1 MTKELAVNPGRCTG
15 CCTCVLTCAIT
26 HYVESTLLKPVSGS
40 PGRSLTGHLRLPFHP
55 VAAAAKNVPWP
66 ASRGALRVVDAAGA
80 AEQRGGKCVYG
91 YSGKILDID
100 LTAGKIKE
108 RPVEQDWAGEYL
120 SGLGFNAR
128 LLYEEIPAGA
138 DPLGPENVLAFNVGV
153 LVGTTVPTASRTEA
167 SALSPAT
174 GLFGTAN
181 SGNFWGSELK
191 FAGFDGVIIRGK
203 AASPVYVWICDGQ
216 ATILPAGHLWG
227 RDAWETMRRVRWELG
242 DDAIQ
247 VAAIGQAGENLTRFA
262 SIENG
267 PFDAWARTG
276 LGAVIGSK
284 NLKAIAVRG
293 TKGIRVAD
301 PKRFMEAAIDARKKL
316 EASPVNSQGLPAYGT
331 NVLVN
336 IINATG
342 GFPTRN
348 FQESVFEG
356 AEKISGE
363 TLAAT
368 YLLRPK
374 ACASCTSR
382 CGRVSAVGEV
392 TGEGPEYEAVWTY
405 GAQCGID
412 DLASITKANFLCN
425 ELGIDPITMG
435 STIGCAMELYER
447 GILKKERVGMDL
459 YFGNAE
465 AILELTQK
473 TALREGFGD
482 ELAEG
487 SYRLASKYGHPELSM
502 TAKKQ
507 EMPAYDPRALQGM
520 GLEYAT
526 SNRGGCHVR
535 GYLTSPEVLGIPEKL
550 DPASVEDKPQ
560 WTKTFQDLTAAIDSS
575 GLCLF
580 ITFGLGA
587 PEVASQLS
595 AATGI
600 DYTTEKIMECGE
612 RVWNLER
619 LFNLKAGLSAEDDTL
634 PPRLLHEPIP
644 AGPMKGSVCRL
655 GEMLPKYYELRGW
668 DKNGVPKEEKLEELK
683 LA

>member
-1 MTKELAVNPGRCTG
+1 MYGWTGKLLRVN
-15 CCTCVLTCAIT
+15 LTEGTIT
-26 HYVESTLLKPVSGS
+26 TE
-40 PGRSLTGHLRLPFHP
+40 
-55 VAAAAKNVPWP
+55 
-66 ASRGALRVVDAAGA
+66 ALRKPWAEEYIGA
-80 AEQRGGKCVYG
+80 R
-91 YSGKILDID
+91 
-100 LTAGKIKE
+100 
-108 RPVEQDWAGEYL
+108 
-120 SGLGFNAR
+120 GLGSKY
-128 LLYEEIPAGA
+128 LYEEVDPAV
-138 DPLGPENVLAFNVGV
+138 DPLSPENKIIFATGPLTGTLATSGGRYNVVTKGPLTGTIAASNSGGYWGPE
-153 LVGTTVPTASRTEA
+153 
-167 SALSPAT
+167 
-174 GLFGTAN
+174 
-181 SGNFWGSELK
+181 LK
-191 FAGFDGVIIRGK
+191 YAGYDMIIIEGK
-203 AASPVYVWICDGQ
+203 AAEPTYLWIFNDRVELRCAAKLWGKSTHE
-216 ATILPAGHLWG
+216 ATDIIVSETDPEAKVACIGPAGEKLVKFACVINDKH
-227 RDAWETMRRVRWELG
+227 R
-242 DDAIQ
+242 
-247 VAAIGQAGENLTRFA
+247 AAG
-262 SIENG
+262 
-267 PFDAWARTG
+267 RTG
-276 LGAVIGSK
+276 VGAVMGSK

-301 PKRFMEAAIDARKKL
+301 PKRFMEAVIDARKKL

-336 IINATG
+336 IINAVG

-392 TGEGPEYEAVWTY
+392 TGEGPEYEAVWAY

-425 ELGIDPITMG
+425 ELGLDPITMG

-465 AILELTQK
+465 AILELTRK

-535 GYLTSPEVLGIPEKL
+535 GYMTSAEVLGIPEKL
-550 DPASVEDKPQ
+550 DPAAIEDKPE

>member
-1 MTKELAVNPGRCTG
+1 MYGWTGKLLRVN
-15 CCTCVLTCAIT
+15 LTEGTIT
-26 HYVESTLLKPVSGS
+26 TE
-40 PGRSLTGHLRLPFHP
+40 
-55 VAAAAKNVPWP
+55 
-66 ASRGALRVVDAAGA
+66 ALRKPWAEEYIGA
-80 AEQRGGKCVYG
+80 R
-91 YSGKILDID
+91 
-100 LTAGKIKE
+100 
-108 RPVEQDWAGEYL
+108 
-120 SGLGFNAR
+120 GLGSKY
-128 LLYEEIPAGA
+128 LYEEVDPAV
-138 DPLGPENVLAFNVGV
+138 DPLSPENKIIFATGPLTGTLATSGGRYNVVTKGPLTGTIAASNSGGYWGPE
-153 LVGTTVPTASRTEA
+153 
-167 SALSPAT
+167 
-174 GLFGTAN
+174 
-181 SGNFWGSELK
+181 LK
-191 FAGFDGVIIRGK
+191 YAGYDMIIIEGK
-203 AASPVYVWICDGQ
+203 AAEPAYLWIFNDRVELRCAAKLWGKSTHE
-216 ATILPAGHLWG
+216 ATDIIVSETDPEAKVACIGPAGEKLVKFACVINDKH
-227 RDAWETMRRVRWELG
+227 R
-242 DDAIQ
+242 
-247 VAAIGQAGENLTRFA
+247 AAG
-262 SIENG
+262 
-267 PFDAWARTG
+267 RTG
-276 LGAVIGSK
+276 VGAVMGSK

-301 PKRFMEAAIDARKKL
+301 PKRFMEAVIDARKKL

-363 TLAAT
+363 TFAAT

-392 TGEGPEYEAVWTY
+392 TGEGPEYEAVWAY

-425 ELGIDPITMG
+425 ELGLDPITMG

-465 AILELTQK
+465 AILELTRK

-683 LA
+683 LLD

>member
-1 MTKELAVNPGRCTG
+1 MYGWTGKLLRVN
-15 CCTCVLTCAIT
+15 LTEGTIT
-26 HYVESTLLKPVSGS
+26 TE
-40 PGRSLTGHLRLPFHP
+40 
-55 VAAAAKNVPWP
+55 
-66 ASRGALRVVDAAGA
+66 ALRKPWAEEYIGA
-80 AEQRGGKCVYG
+80 R
-91 YSGKILDID
+91 
-100 LTAGKIKE
+100 
-108 RPVEQDWAGEYL
+108 
-120 SGLGFNAR
+120 GLGSKY
-128 LLYEEIPAGA
+128 LYEEVDPAV
-138 DPLGPENVLAFNVGV
+138 DPLSPENKIIFATGPLTGTLATSGGRYNVVTKGPLTGTIAASNSGGYWGPE
-153 LVGTTVPTASRTEA
+153 
-167 SALSPAT
+167 
-174 GLFGTAN
+174 
-181 SGNFWGSELK
+181 LK
-191 FAGFDGVIIRGK
+191 YAGYDMIIIEGK
-203 AASPVYVWICDGQ
+203 AAEPAYLWIFNDRVELRCAAKLWGKSTHE
-216 ATILPAGHLWG
+216 ATDIIVSETDPEAKVACIGPAGEKLVKFACVINDKH
-227 RDAWETMRRVRWELG
+227 R
-242 DDAIQ
+242 
-247 VAAIGQAGENLTRFA
+247 AAG
-262 SIENG
+262 
-267 PFDAWARTG
+267 RTG
-276 LGAVIGSK
+276 VGAVMGSK

-301 PKRFMEAAIDARKKL
+301 PKRFMEAVIDARKKL

-336 IINATG
+336 IINAVG

-363 TLAAT
+363 TFAAT

-392 TGEGPEYEAVWTY
+392 TGEGPEYEAVWAY

-425 ELGIDPITMG
+425 ELGLDPITMG

-465 AILELTQK
+465 AILELTRK

-600 DYTTEKIMECGE
+600 NYTTEKIMECGE

-634 PPRLLHEPIP
+634 PPRLLHEP
-644 AGPMKGSVCRL
+644 
-655 GEMLPKYYELRGW
+655 
-668 DKNGVPKEEKLEELK
+668 
-683 LA
+683 

>member
-1 MTKELAVNPGRCTG
+1 MYGWTGKLLRVN
-15 CCTCVLTCAIT
+15 LTEGTIT
-26 HYVESTLLKPVSGS
+26 TE
-40 PGRSLTGHLRLPFHP
+40 
-55 VAAAAKNVPWP
+55 
-66 ASRGALRVVDAAGA
+66 ALRKPWAEEYVGA
-80 AEQRGGKCVYG
+80 R
-91 YSGKILDID
+91 
-100 LTAGKIKE
+100 
-108 RPVEQDWAGEYL
+108 
-120 SGLGFNAR
+120 GLGSKY
-128 LLYEEIPAGA
+128 LYEEVDPAV
-138 DPLGPENVLAFNVGV
+138 DPLSPENKIIFATGPLTGTLATSGGRYNVVTKGPLTGTIAASNSGGYWGPE
-153 LVGTTVPTASRTEA
+153 
-167 SALSPAT
+167 
-174 GLFGTAN
+174 
-181 SGNFWGSELK
+181 LK
-191 FAGFDGVIIRGK
+191 YAGYDMIIIEGK
-203 AASPVYVWICDGQ
+203 AAEPAYLWIFNDRVELRCAAKLWGKSTHE
-216 ATILPAGHLWG
+216 ATDIIVSETDPEAKVACIGPAGEKLVKFACVINDKH
-227 RDAWETMRRVRWELG
+227 R
-242 DDAIQ
+242 
-247 VAAIGQAGENLTRFA
+247 AAG
-262 SIENG
+262 
-267 PFDAWARTG
+267 RTG
-276 LGAVIGSK
+276 VGAVMGSK

-301 PKRFMEAAIDARKKL
+301 PKRFMEAVIDARKKL

-392 TGEGPEYEAVWTY
+392 TGEGPEYEAVWAY

-465 AILELTQK
+465 AILELTRK

-683 LA
+683 LLD

>member
-1 MTKELAVNPGRCTG
+1 MYGWTGKLLRVN
-15 CCTCVLTCAIT
+15 LTEGTIT
-26 HYVESTLLKPVSGS
+26 TE
-40 PGRSLTGHLRLPFHP
+40 
-55 VAAAAKNVPWP
+55 
-66 ASRGALRVVDAAGA
+66 ALRKPWAEEYIGA
-80 AEQRGGKCVYG
+80 R
-91 YSGKILDID
+91 
-100 LTAGKIKE
+100 
-108 RPVEQDWAGEYL
+108 
-120 SGLGFNAR
+120 GLGSKY
-128 LLYEEIPAGA
+128 LYEEVDPAV
-138 DPLGPENVLAFNVGV
+138 DPLSPENKIIFATGPLTGTLATSGGRYNVVTKGPLTGTIAASNSGGYWGPE
-153 LVGTTVPTASRTEA
+153 
-167 SALSPAT
+167 
-174 GLFGTAN
+174 
-181 SGNFWGSELK
+181 LK
-191 FAGFDGVIIRGK
+191 YAGYDMIIIEGK
-203 AASPVYVWICDGQ
+203 AAEPAYLWIFNDRVELRCAAKLWGKSTHE
-216 ATILPAGHLWG
+216 ATDIIVSETDPEAKVACIGPAGEKLVKFACVINDKH
-227 RDAWETMRRVRWELG
+227 R
-242 DDAIQ
+242 
-247 VAAIGQAGENLTRFA
+247 AAG
-262 SIENG
+262 
-267 PFDAWARTG
+267 RTG
-276 LGAVIGSK
+276 VGAVMGSK

-301 PKRFMEAAIDARKKL
+301 PKRFMEAVIDARKKL

-336 IINATG
+336 IINAVG

-363 TLAAT
+363 TFAAT

-392 TGEGPEYEAVWTY
+392 TGEGPEYEAVWAY

-425 ELGIDPITMG
+425 ELGLDPITMG

-465 AILELTQK
+465 AILELTRK

>member
-1 MTKELAVNPGRCTG
+1 MYGWTGKLLRVN
-15 CCTCVLTCAIT
+15 LTEGTIT
-26 HYVESTLLKPVSGS
+26 TE
-40 PGRSLTGHLRLPFHP
+40 
-55 VAAAAKNVPWP
+55 
-66 ASRGALRVVDAAGA
+66 ALRKPWAEEYIGA
-80 AEQRGGKCVYG
+80 R
-91 YSGKILDID
+91 
-100 LTAGKIKE
+100 
-108 RPVEQDWAGEYL
+108 
-120 SGLGFNAR
+120 GLGSKY
-128 LLYEEIPAGA
+128 LYEEVDPAV
-138 DPLGPENVLAFNVGV
+138 DPLSPENKIIFATGPLTGTLATSGGRYNVVTKGPLTGTIAASNSGGYWGPE
-153 LVGTTVPTASRTEA
+153 
-167 SALSPAT
+167 
-174 GLFGTAN
+174 
-181 SGNFWGSELK
+181 LK
-191 FAGFDGVIIRGK
+191 YAGYDMIIIEGK
-203 AASPVYVWICDGQ
+203 AAEPTYLWIFNDRVELRCAAKLWGKSTHE
-216 ATILPAGHLWG
+216 ATDIIVSETDPEAKVACIGPAGEKLVKFACVINDKH
-227 RDAWETMRRVRWELG
+227 R
-242 DDAIQ
+242 
-247 VAAIGQAGENLTRFA
+247 AAG
-262 SIENG
+262 
-267 PFDAWARTG
+267 RTG
-276 LGAVIGSK
+276 VGAVMGSK

-363 TLAAT
+363 TFAAT

-392 TGEGPEYEAVWTY
+392 TGEGPEYEAVWAY

-425 ELGIDPITMG
+425 ELGLDPITMG

-465 AILELTQK
+465 AILELTRK

-683 LA
+683 LLD

>member
-1 MTKELAVNPGRCTG
+1 MYGWTGKLLRVN
-15 CCTCVLTCAIT
+15 LTEGTIT
-26 HYVESTLLKPVSGS
+26 TE
-40 PGRSLTGHLRLPFHP
+40 
-55 VAAAAKNVPWP
+55 
-66 ASRGALRVVDAAGA
+66 ALRKPWAEEYIGA
-80 AEQRGGKCVYG
+80 R
-91 YSGKILDID
+91 
-100 LTAGKIKE
+100 
-108 RPVEQDWAGEYL
+108 
-120 SGLGFNAR
+120 GLGSKY
-128 LLYEEIPAGA
+128 LYEEVDPAV
-138 DPLGPENVLAFNVGV
+138 DPLSPENKIIFATGPLTGTLATSGGRYNVVTKGPLTGTIAASNSGGYWGPE
-153 LVGTTVPTASRTEA
+153 
-167 SALSPAT
+167 
-174 GLFGTAN
+174 
-181 SGNFWGSELK
+181 LK
-191 FAGFDGVIIRGK
+191 YAGYDMIIIEGK
-203 AASPVYVWICDGQ
+203 AAEPAYLWIFNDRVELRCAAKLWGKSTHE
-216 ATILPAGHLWG
+216 ATDIIVSETDPEAKVACIGPAGEKLVKFACVINDKH
-227 RDAWETMRRVRWELG
+227 R
-242 DDAIQ
+242 
-247 VAAIGQAGENLTRFA
+247 AAG
-262 SIENG
+262 
-267 PFDAWARTG
+267 RTG
-276 LGAVIGSK
+276 VGAVMGSK

-392 TGEGPEYEAVWTY
+392 TGEGPEYEAVWAY

-465 AILELTQK
+465 AILELTRK

-600 DYTTEKIMECGE
+600 NYTTEKIMECGE

-683 LA
+683 LLD

>member
-1 MTKELAVNPGRCTG
+1 MYGWTGKLLRVN
-15 CCTCVLTCAIT
+15 LTEGTIT
-26 HYVESTLLKPVSGS
+26 TE
-40 PGRSLTGHLRLPFHP
+40 
-55 VAAAAKNVPWP
+55 
-66 ASRGALRVVDAAGA
+66 ALRKPWAEEYIGA
-80 AEQRGGKCVYG
+80 R
-91 YSGKILDID
+91 
-100 LTAGKIKE
+100 
-108 RPVEQDWAGEYL
+108 
-120 SGLGFNAR
+120 GLGSKY
-128 LLYEEIPAGA
+128 LYEEVDPAV
-138 DPLGPENVLAFNVGV
+138 DPLSPENKIIFATGPLTGTLATSGGRYNVVTKGPLTGTIAASNSGGYWGPE
-153 LVGTTVPTASRTEA
+153 
-167 SALSPAT
+167 
-174 GLFGTAN
+174 
-181 SGNFWGSELK
+181 LK
-191 FAGFDGVIIRGK
+191 YAGYDMIIIEGK
-203 AASPVYVWICDGQ
+203 AAEPAYLWIFNDRVELRCAAKLWGKSTHE
-216 ATILPAGHLWG
+216 ATDIIVSETDPEAKVACIGPAGEKLVKFACVINDKH
-227 RDAWETMRRVRWELG
+227 R
-242 DDAIQ
+242 
-247 VAAIGQAGENLTRFA
+247 AAG
-262 SIENG
+262 
-267 PFDAWARTG
+267 RTG
-276 LGAVIGSK
+276 VGAVMGSK

-301 PKRFMEAAIDARKKL
+301 PKRFMEAVIDARKKL

-356 AEKISGE
+356 AEKIPGE

-392 TGEGPEYEAVWTY
+392 TGEGPEYEAVWAY

-465 AILELTQK
+465 AILELTRK

>member
-1 MTKELAVNPGRCTG
+1 MYGWTGKLLRVN
-15 CCTCVLTCAIT
+15 LTEGTIT
-26 HYVESTLLKPVSGS
+26 TE
-40 PGRSLTGHLRLPFHP
+40 
-55 VAAAAKNVPWP
+55 
-66 ASRGALRVVDAAGA
+66 ALRKPWAEEYIGA
-80 AEQRGGKCVYG
+80 R
-91 YSGKILDID
+91 
-100 LTAGKIKE
+100 
-108 RPVEQDWAGEYL
+108 
-120 SGLGFNAR
+120 GLGSKY
-128 LLYEEIPAGA
+128 LYEEVDPAV
-138 DPLGPENVLAFNVGV
+138 DPLSPENKIIFATGPLTGTLATSGGRYNVVTKGPLTGTIAASNSGGYWGPE
-153 LVGTTVPTASRTEA
+153 
-167 SALSPAT
+167 
-174 GLFGTAN
+174 
-181 SGNFWGSELK
+181 LK
-191 FAGFDGVIIRGK
+191 YAGYDMIIIEGK
-203 AASPVYVWICDGQ
+203 AAEPAYLWIFNDRVELRCAAKLWGKSTHE
-216 ATILPAGHLWG
+216 ATDIIVSETDPEAKVACIGPAGEKLVKFACVINDKH
-227 RDAWETMRRVRWELG
+227 R
-242 DDAIQ
+242 
-247 VAAIGQAGENLTRFA
+247 AAG
-262 SIENG
+262 
-267 PFDAWARTG
+267 RTG
-276 LGAVIGSK
+276 VGAVMGSK

-392 TGEGPEYEAVWTY
+392 TGEGPEYEAVWAY

-465 AILELTQK
+465 AILELTRK

-600 DYTTEKIMECGE
+600 NYTTEKIME
-612 RVWNLER
+612 
-619 LFNLKAGLSAEDDTL
+619 
-634 PPRLLHEPIP
+634 
-644 AGPMKGSVCRL
+644 
-655 GEMLPKYYELRGW
+655 
-668 DKNGVPKEEKLEELK
+668 
-683 LA
+683 

>member
-1 MTKELAVNPGRCTG
+1 MYGWTGKLLRVN
-15 CCTCVLTCAIT
+15 LTEGTIT
-26 HYVESTLLKPVSGS
+26 TE
-40 PGRSLTGHLRLPFHP
+40 
-55 VAAAAKNVPWP
+55 
-66 ASRGALRVVDAAGA
+66 ALRKPWAEEYIGA
-80 AEQRGGKCVYG
+80 R
-91 YSGKILDID
+91 
-100 LTAGKIKE
+100 
-108 RPVEQDWAGEYL
+108 
-120 SGLGFNAR
+120 GLGSKY
-128 LLYEEIPAGA
+128 LYEEVDPAV
-138 DPLGPENVLAFNVGV
+138 DPLSPENKIIFATGPLTGTLATSGGRYNVVTKGPLTGTIAASNSGGYWGPE
-153 LVGTTVPTASRTEA
+153 
-167 SALSPAT
+167 
-174 GLFGTAN
+174 
-181 SGNFWGSELK
+181 LK
-191 FAGFDGVIIRGK
+191 YAGYDMIIIEGK
-203 AASPVYVWICDGQ
+203 AAEPAYLWIFNDRVELRCAAKLWGKSTHE
-216 ATILPAGHLWG
+216 ATDIIVSETDPEAKVACIGPAGEKLVKFACVINDKH
-227 RDAWETMRRVRWELG
+227 R
-242 DDAIQ
+242 
-247 VAAIGQAGENLTRFA
+247 AAG
-262 SIENG
+262 
-267 PFDAWARTG
+267 RTG
-276 LGAVIGSK
+276 VGAVMGSK

-301 PKRFMEAAIDARKKL
+301 PKRFMEAVIDARKKL

-336 IINATG
+336 IINAVG

-363 TLAAT
+363 TFAAT

-392 TGEGPEYEAVWTY
+392 TGEGPEYEAVWAY

-425 ELGIDPITMG
+425 ELGLDPITMG

-465 AILELTQK
+465 AILELTRK

-600 DYTTEKIMECGE
+600 NYTTEKIMECGE